1 MQSATDSNLD
11 RTRSLAHTAA
21 WKGQWLG
28 IAGLFLLL
36 SFTWLPNS
44 YTLMVGWP
52 YALLWQG
59 AFCLLIGWSVWISRQ
74 FSKPLTG
81 LGHRLDG
88 IVLFVAFGDGLS
100 VLAAQFKLVAGWNF
114 CLLTSYGVVLYLVV
128 SWIRHLPALRER
140 LWFALAC
147 CGTITSLISLAS
159 WRPTREMWS
168 SPDFYAAIRNPFP
181 LGHHNFVGGY
191 CLLVM
196 PIIVGFTLTQT
207 HKKRWLGYGAIAL
220 NAAAL
225 YVSGSRGALLGAL
238 ALAIVSLPLYFI
250 YQPPKTRRHWI
261 LLGLLCLLISGA
273 LISNPRVRSLTSFSP
288 SANGSAFS
296 IQQIDDGPTKDR
308 LFMLQAGMR
317 IIMAHPLL
325 GVGPGNLARVYNLYR
340 PLAVGSGLELVQQLH
355 NTPAQILVELGIIGF
370 SGCLLWMGWLIKLGV
385 ALQKKIRD
393 QKIHNR
399 TDRILLYSIGASW
412 FGYAVSSLSDYQLE
426 NIGIA
431 STLVITTALLVSLA
445 DEYLVPLTPLPTSLS
460 SIKPQPIA
468 QRTRRLISL
477 CLLLYLSLVFQV
489 WARADAGFY
498 LASAAQKDEE
508 SFKFADANAKWT
520 KASWLMPWDPTFA
533 ALSAEQ
539 LITVEQQTS
548 EPKNQ
553 DLLNREAIASLKTG
567 LKAAPNDPWFNQN
580 LAVLL
585 LNQNALDQNAL
596 GQDALKPNSLKQNAL
611 NQNYQQA
618 EAAIRRAALLFPRG
632 QHYTYYTLGL
642 TYLKQQKK
650 SQAIAAFVLESL
662 ANPSFLIDPLWQQPP
677 FAELLTHVV
686 DRTLTAWQQV
696 LKSTASDSAQ
706 YAWLQ
711 QQIILTQ
718 WWHHQ
723 LPSSHQSDKAN
734 PEALAPLVQAVL
746 TIEANSKTSLNLLA
760 QIIKDSSA
768 DASKAALLQ
777 AWIAPDQHLT
787 QFLKSFE
794 GTPEEKQSVIDNVRS
809 HRDLRQWLTSVTEP
823 PNGDLRYGL
832 AFAYRNAFANNI
844 RQVLFANGPT
854 LSPLLDE
861 FALFSPPPR
870 EFPQLDQ
877 AIAKIAAQ
885 DLALIPPSQTHFQ
898 LSKP

>member
-1 MQSATDSNLD
+1 MHSATDSNLG
-11 RTRSLAHTAA
+11 RTRSPAHTAG

-59 AFCLLIGWSVWISRQ
+59 AFCLLIGWSIWMSRQ
-74 FSKPLTG
+74 FSQPLAG

-88 IVLFVAFGDGLS
+88 IVLFIAFGNGLS

-114 CLLTSYGVVLYLVV
+114 CLLTSYGVVLYLAV
-128 SWIRHLPALRER
+128 SWMRQLPALRGR

-191 CLLVM
+191 CLLVL

-207 HKKRWLGYGAIAL
+207 HKKRQLGYGAIAL

-225 YVSGSRGALLGAL
+225 YISGSRGALLGAL
-238 ALAIVSLPLYFI
+238 ALAIVSLSLYCI
-250 YQPPKTRRHWI
+250 YHPPKTSRHWI
-261 LLGLLCLLISGA
+261 LLSLLCLLISGA
-273 LISNPRVRSLTSFSP
+273 LISNPRVRSLTAFSP
-288 SANGSAFS
+288 SANSSAFS

-308 LFMLQAGMR
+308 LFMLQAGRR
-317 IIMAHPLL
+317 IIAAHPLL

-340 PLAVGSGLELVQQLH
+340 PLAVGGGLDLVQQLH
-355 NTPAQILVELGIIGF
+355 NTPAQILAELGIVGF
-370 SGCLLWMGWLIKLGV
+370 SGYLLWMGWLLKTGI
-385 ALQKKIRD
+385 ALQKKIHD
-393 QKIHNR
+393 PKNHSR
-399 TDRILLYSIGASW
+399 TDRILLCSIGASW

-431 STLVITTALLVSLA
+431 STLVITTALFISLA
-445 DEYLVPLTPLPTSLS
+445 DEYLIPLTPPTPV
-460 SIKPQPIA
+460 KHQPIT

-498 LASAAQKDEE
+498 LAGAAQKDAE

-520 KASWLMPWDPTFA
+520 KASGLMPWDPTFA

-539 LITVEQQTS
+539 LVTVEQQTS

-553 DLLNREAIASLKTG
+553 ALLNREAIASLKIA

-596 GQDALKPNSLKQNAL
+596 DQDALKPDSLE
-611 NQNYQQA
+611 QNYQQA

-642 TYLKQQKK
+642 TYLKEQKK
-650 SQAIAAFVLESL
+650 SQAAAAFVLESL
-662 ANPSFLIDPLWQQPP
+662 ANPSFLADPLWKQPP
-677 FAELLTHVV
+677 FAELLTNVV

-696 LKSTASDSAQ
+696 LKGTASDSAQ

-711 QQIILTQ
+711 QQVILTQ
-718 WWHHQ
+718 WWHHR
-723 LPSSHQSDKAN
+723 LPSSHQSN
-734 PEALAPLVQAVL
+734 RTSSEALAPFVQAIL
-746 TIEANSKTSLNLLA
+746 TIEANPKASLNLLA

-768 DASKAALLQ
+768 DASKAAMLQ
-777 AWIAPDQHLT
+777 AWIAPDQYLT
-787 QFLKSFE
+787 PFLKSFE
-794 GTPEEKQSVIDNVRS
+794 GTPEEKQSVVDNVRI
-809 HRDLRQWLTSVTEP
+809 HRDFRQWLTSINEP
-823 PNGDLRYGL
+823 PNEDRRYGL
-832 AFAYRNAFANNI
+832 AFAYRNALANNI

-854 LSPLLDE
+854 ISPLLNE
-861 FALFSPPPR
+861 FGLFSPPPR